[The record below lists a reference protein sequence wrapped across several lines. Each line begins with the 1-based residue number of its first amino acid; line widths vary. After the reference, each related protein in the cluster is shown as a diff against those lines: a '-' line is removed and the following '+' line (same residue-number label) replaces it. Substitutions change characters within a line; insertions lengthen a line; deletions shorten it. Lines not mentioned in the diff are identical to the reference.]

1 MNESPD
7 PYTVLGVTPSATPA
21 QISHAFRTK
30 VRALHP
36 DTGPARSQL
45 PDDADAQLQRLLLA
59 YSAVRHAGRRSAG
72 ADPPTA
78 RPAGADARGPVTVR
92 ITDRRTPAR
101 RPRKD
106 LWAGPVRRHR

>member
-1 MNESPD
+1 MLSESGGVMNERPD

-59 YSAVRHAGRRSAG
+59 YSAG
-72 ADPPTA
+72 AP
-78 RPAGADARGPVTVR
+78 GVDARGPVTVR